1 MNTVYSISKNVLI
14 IDDNQVLLTYGIT
27 AFDENGTAVSE
38 FRDVSVSRS
47 FTERVIKLLNDCR
60 VELCHFYDVVLD
72 ELNR

>member
-1 MNTVYSISKNVLI
+1 MRTVYSISKNIII
-14 IDDNQVLLTYGIT
+14 IDGGQVLVTYGIAAT
-27 AFDENGTAVSE
+27 DSRGNRVSE

-60 VELCHFYDVVLD
+60 VEPCHFFDVVTD